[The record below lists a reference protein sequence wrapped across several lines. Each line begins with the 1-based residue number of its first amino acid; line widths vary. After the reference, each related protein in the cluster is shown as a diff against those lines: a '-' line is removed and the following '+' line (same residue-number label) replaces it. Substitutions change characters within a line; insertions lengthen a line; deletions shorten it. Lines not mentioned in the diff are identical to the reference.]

1 MAKGIRKTE
10 RVRDRGKVT
19 ETQRE
24 ERHQETQREHER
36 ACNEGGFEQCLFQA
50 RSQEIRVLL

>member
-36 ACNEGGFEQCLFQA
+36 ACNEGRFEQCLFQA
-50 RSQEIRVLL
+50 CSQ